1 VNPDCQAEILALLR
15 RHCGPEHA
23 ITAEAI
29 GELLFGRRGLGR
41 QVRAAIAELIE
52 DGHGEIIANTGGGE
66 AFQGCPAGYFWAAT
80 PEQAEA
86 YYQVLVSR
94 HEELHHRMESAWRA
108 KLRLEHQ
115 EPEQLALP
123 GFGGARQV
131 VAGQRVLA
139 HATSSGQAEAR
150 R

>member
-1 VNPDCQAEILALLR
+1 MNPGCQAEILALLR
-15 RHCGPEHA
+15 RHRGPGNA

-29 GELLFGRRGLGR
+29 GELLFGRKGLAR

-66 AFQGCPAGYFWAAT
+66 AFQGYPAGYFWAAT

-115 EPEQLALP
+115 EPEQLPLDIGEGP
-123 GFGGARQV
+123 RLV
-131 VAGQRVLA
+131 VAGQRPALPG
-139 HATSSGQAEAR
+139 TLTEAR